1 MSRWI
6 VWWAAVL
13 SPWAAVTATAA
24 GLDLPW
30 LWDDRCAECHG
41 HSGDFARRLVRV
53 DGELRVRHPVGDM
66 REFLRHHYPVGREV
80 DALYQMLKAQAATLP
95 RFKTECAP
103 CHGSAAA
110 LARARLVVHG
120 GEVVSAVDGTAV
132 APLLRRHFGI
142 AAGDVPFFSAQLER
156 VAREV
161 HRE

>member
-1 MSRWI
+1 M
-6 VWWAAVL
+6 
-13 SPWAAVTATAA
+13 AA
-24 GLDLPW
+24 GIDLHW

-41 HSGDFARRLVRV
+41 HSGDFARRLDRV

-80 DALYQMLKAQAATLP
+80 EALYQMLKAQAATPP
-95 RFKTECAP
+95 RFRTECAR
-103 CHGSAAA
+103 CHGPAAA
-110 LARARLVVHG
+110 LARKRLVVRG

-132 APLLRRHFGI
+132 AALLQRHFGI
-142 AAGDVPFFSAQLER
+142 AAGDVAFFSAQLER